1 MKHII
6 ISLLIKSLAGF
17 SQKVS
22 TVDIVKINSKY
33 EKEAM
38 YFYEQNW
45 LEFRKEAI
53 KQKVI
58 IGYEMFRS
66 ATDSTNHYDLTLIT
80 SYKDEKAFK
89 VSEDKFRPIMSKIS
103 PNGPK
108 YLNEVKRQEFLQ
120 YVAGS
125 EGKLLYYSK
134 KNQ

>member
-1 MKHII
+1 MKHLII
-6 ISLLIKSLAGF
+6 IGLLIKSLAGF
-17 SQKVS
+17 SQKIS
-22 TVDIVKINSKY
+22 TVDIVKINAKF
-33 EKEAM
+33 EKEAQ

-45 LEFRKEAI
+45 LAFRKEAL

-66 ATDSTNHYDLTLIT
+66 ATDSTNHFDLTLIT
-80 SYKDEKAFK
+80 SYKNENAYK

-125 EGKLLYYSK
+125 EGKILFDSK
-134 KNQ
+134 K